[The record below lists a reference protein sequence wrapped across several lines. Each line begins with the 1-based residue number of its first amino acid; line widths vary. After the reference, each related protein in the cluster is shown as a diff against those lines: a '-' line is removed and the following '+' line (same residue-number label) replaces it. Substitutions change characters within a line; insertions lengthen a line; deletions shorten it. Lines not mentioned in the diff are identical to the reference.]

1 VTTARTGTA
10 LAREAGAGATL
21 GLITATQSLV
31 HGLIA
36 FGTLGPEAASLGIA
50 AALAASAAVGLVV
63 ASLSATRPLA
73 AGTSAITALVTAS
86 FLAAAAPASLAEAM
100 ALAML
105 LAGLAGLLVLA
116 ASAAGLGRLAGL
128 VPAPVTIGLVNA
140 GVVLILLG
148 QTPLALG
155 LQPGEGLGAAP
166 LHPGSLLVGLA
177 AAAVM
182 SLRLRI
188 VPSSVVA
195 LAGGTAVHQ
204 ALTAAGIPLGLT
216 IGNAPTPPVLIA
228 GIGAALQVMPQL
240 LAQEGLAARLLPAA
254 LSLAVLVVL
263 EAVVGITAMRD
274 RTGRRADERR
284 DLLSVGAG
292 CLAAALAGG
301 FPGTVLGTGSLA
313 FWRQGGRGR
322 PGLILRAAV
331 CLACI
336 ATAGPVIAA
345 LPFAALAGTLIG
357 YSLPMFV
364 WRPLL
369 PRRGPGFARR
379 AADALMIAVIVVG
392 GVFFGLAAA
401 IGIGVLLSVIV
412 FTGSMAQSVI
422 RRSIRGPVGRS
433 RVRRPAEDVA
443 LLAREGHRIE
453 LLEIEGALF
462 FGTADRLL
470 EQIARSRR
478 AGVEI
483 VVLDL
488 ERVTRIDTT
497 GGQRLAEA
505 CRAGG
510 RVLVAPL
517 HPGAR
522 AAAELAAIGLGDAVP
537 AASAWPTVAD
547 ALEAAEDALLATLR
561 GDGEGAGRAGEEALA
576 ALGLP
581 AEAIGPV
588 LSRMQPCRFAPGEQI
603 LRAGEASDA
612 AYLLL
617 SGQTLVSL
625 PQREGGPATR
635 LAVLAPGTVFGE
647 LALLGAER
655 RTADVTARG
664 EVLCLRLAVS
674 DAHALRAENPDAAWH
689 LLIAV
694 ARQTAANLT
703 AANAALNG

>member
-1 VTTARTGTA
+1 MTTARTGTA

-433 RVRRPAEDVA
+433 RV
-443 LLAREGHRIE
+443 
-453 LLEIEGALF
+453 
-462 FGTADRLL
+462 
-470 EQIARSRR
+470 
-478 AGVEI
+478 
-483 VVLDL
+483 LDL